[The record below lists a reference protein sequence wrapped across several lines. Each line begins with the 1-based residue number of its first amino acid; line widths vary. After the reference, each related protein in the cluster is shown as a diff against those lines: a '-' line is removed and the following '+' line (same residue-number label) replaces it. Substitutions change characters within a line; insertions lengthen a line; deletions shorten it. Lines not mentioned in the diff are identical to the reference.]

1 VTVFLAV
8 HVVQKKVNWA
18 NKDVVVVV
26 ADQQQKKHPYMPR
39 TERNNNTEGEKKKRK
54 SREEAKADKSLSKR
68 LKESGQNVSSNLK
81 RNERQ
86 EQ

>member
-1 VTVFLAV
+1 MIFVLAV
-8 HVVQKKVNWA
+8 HVVQKKINWA
-18 NKDVVVVV
+18 NKDAVVVV
-26 ADQQQKKHPYMPR
+26 ADQQQKKHPSIPP

-54 SREEAKADKSLSKR
+54 NREEAKEDKSFSKR

>member
-1 VTVFLAV
+1 
-8 HVVQKKVNWA
+8 
-18 NKDVVVVV
+18 
-26 ADQQQKKHPYMPR
+26 MPR
-39 TERNNNTEGEKKKRK
+39 TERNNNTEGEKKKIE
-54 SREEAKADKSLSKR
+54 SREEAKEDKSLSKR